1 MAYSPVMGRKA
12 IELGHTG
19 RTVAMNIGFFRATRN
34 WRLAQLSERM
44 DEVGRPMTVNTLS
57 SIENLTR
64 RTDVDD
70 LVAIAAALEISPS
83 ALLMPRVGDDDD
95 EDGNIAWRVP
105 TSAEP
110 DPSDGVAHIQ
120 AGQFWDWLV
129 ADAPLD
135 APLFRDTGRD
145 EFAVEAWR
153 RDQVPRFAYRKRPG
167 ERG

>member
-1 MAYSPVMGRKA
+1 MGRKA
-12 IELGHTG
+12 IELGATG
-19 RTVAMNIGFFRATRN
+19 RTVAANIAFFRAKRE

-44 DEVGRPMTVNTLS
+44 TEVGRPMTVNTLS
-57 SIENLTR
+57 AIENLDR

-70 LVAIAAALEISPS
+70 LMAIAAALDVSPA
-83 ALLMPRVGDDDD
+83 ALLMPQVDDD
-95 EDGNIAWRVP
+95 EDGGIAWLIP

-110 DPSDGVAHIQ
+110 DPGEEGVATVLS
-120 AGQFWDWLV
+120 GQFWGWLT

-153 RDQVPRFAYRKRPG
+153 RKQVPPFAYRMKPND
-167 ERG
+167 RG